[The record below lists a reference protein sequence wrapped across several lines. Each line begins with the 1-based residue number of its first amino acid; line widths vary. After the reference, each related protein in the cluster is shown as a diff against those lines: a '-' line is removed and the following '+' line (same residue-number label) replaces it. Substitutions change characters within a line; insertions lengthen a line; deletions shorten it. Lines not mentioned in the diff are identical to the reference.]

1 MAKVSSC
8 SGKEI
13 KDMFTAGSNWLE
25 KSVADVNA
33 INVFPVP
40 DGDTGTN
47 MHLTMRSTLEEVDRV
62 SDQNVSEVTKAMAQ
76 GALMGARG
84 NSGVILSQF
93 FRGFAKGLEDKEMMT
108 AQDLA
113 TALVE
118 ASHTAYKGLS
128 QPTEGT
134 ILTVLRDAS
143 NVAQSTAQVNPDD
156 LIAVMEAATN
166 EARDSVART
175 PLLLPVL
182 REAGVVDAGG
192 QGLYIILE
200 GALRYLKGETEA
212 MQFNKPQMIIA
223 NIPADSRVVQMSEEK
238 EEPYGYCTNFLLVGQ
253 KLNPDRIR
261 GKLEGRGQSIVVA
274 GDSNNV
280 RVHIHTYDPGAILRF
295 ATSLGTLHHIQIQ
308 NMDDQHEGFM
318 EMQKEKMPTTTDI
331 AVIAVVSGDGLK
343 EVFRSLGAKAV
354 ISGGQTMNPSVREIL
369 QAVDSIPSDSVI
381 ILPNNKNI
389 ILTASQVQTLTS
401 KKIAVIPTKTVPQ
414 GVAALLAF
422 NYEGSLE
429 DNMHSMEEAMKSVRT
444 VEVTKA
450 VRDTKINSLRIKEG
464 QAIGILDDEDIVV
477 ADNTV
482 SVALLD
488 ALNKADIKSADVVTI
503 YQGADVNGD
512 ETEKIIEE
520 INNKYPGKQIETVQG
535 GQPYYN
541 YIVSL
546 E

>member
-1 MAKVSSC
+1 MTKVSSC
-8 SGKEI
+8 SGKEV
-13 KDMFTAGSNWLE
+13 KDMFTAGSDWLE

-47 MHLTMRSTLEEVDRV
+47 MHLTMRSTLEEADRV
-62 SDQNVSEVTKAMAQ
+62 SDQSVSEVTKAMAQ

-93 FRGFAKGLEDKEMMT
+93 FRGFAKGLEDKELMT

-134 ILTVLRDAS
+134 ILTVIRDAS

-156 LIAVMEAATN
+156 LIAVMEAATS

-192 QGLYIILE
+192 QGLYIIFE

-223 NIPADSRVVQMSEEK
+223 NIPADSRVVQMSAEK

-274 GDSNNV
+274 GDNNNV

-318 EMQKEKMPTTTDI
+318 EMQKERIPTTMDI
-331 AVIAVVSGDGLK
+331 SVIAVASGDGLK

-369 QAVDSIPSDSVI
+369 QAVDSISSDSVI

-389 ILTASQVQTLTS
+389 ILTATQVQTLTS

-422 NYEGSLE
+422 NYEGTLE
-429 DNMHSMEEAMKSVRT
+429 DNIRSMEEAMKSVRT
-444 VEVTKA
+444 VEVTRA

-477 ADNTV
+477 ADNVV

-488 ALNKADIKSADVVTI
+488 ALNKADIKSAEVVTI

-512 ETEKIIEE
+512 DTERIIKE